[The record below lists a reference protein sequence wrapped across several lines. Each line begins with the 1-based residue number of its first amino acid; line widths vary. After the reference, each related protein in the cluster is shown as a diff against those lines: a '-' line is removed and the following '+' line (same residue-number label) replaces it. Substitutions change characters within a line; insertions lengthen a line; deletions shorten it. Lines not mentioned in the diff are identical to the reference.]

1 MPNLMSRLRSGAMRA
16 LLLIAVS
23 APLAAVAEAPPPD
36 VLVRTT
42 TDEVMRL
49 LREDKDLKAGNPARV
64 VGLIEE
70 KIVPH
75 FDFTRMTKLAVG
87 HSWRDATIEQQK
99 ALVHEFQTLLVRS
112 YATAY
117 STYRQIKV
125 DVKPLKLAGGEDEVT
140 VKSQILLPG
149 GAPPVGVDYFMG
161 ASPTGWKVYNISVDG
176 VSLVT
181 TYRNDFGAQ
190 IQQSGVD
197 GLIHHL
203 QERNG
208 KPLAQS
214 KK

>member
-1 MPNLMSRLRSGAMRA
+1 MPNPMNRLDSCRAQA
-16 LLLIAVS
+16 LLFLALCLPLSAIADN
-23 APLAAVAEAPPPD
+23 AAPD

-49 LREDKDLKAGNPARV
+49 LQEDKEFKAGNVAHV

-75 FDFTRMTKLAVG
+75 FDFARMTKLAVG
-87 HSWRDATIEQQK
+87 RSWREATPEQQK
-99 ALVHEFQTLLVRS
+99 TLVHEFQTLLVRS

-117 STYRQIKV
+117 TAYRQIKV
-125 DVKPLKLAGGEDEVT
+125 EVKPLKLAGGEDDVT

-149 GAPPVGVDYFMG
+149 GAPPVGVDYSMG
-161 ASPTGWKVYNISVDG
+161 ASPAGWKVYNIAVDG

-190 IQQSGVD
+190 IQQG
-197 GLIHHL
+197 GLDALIRSL
-203 QERNG
+203 QERNS
-208 KPLAQS
+208 KPVGQVR
-214 KK
+214 K